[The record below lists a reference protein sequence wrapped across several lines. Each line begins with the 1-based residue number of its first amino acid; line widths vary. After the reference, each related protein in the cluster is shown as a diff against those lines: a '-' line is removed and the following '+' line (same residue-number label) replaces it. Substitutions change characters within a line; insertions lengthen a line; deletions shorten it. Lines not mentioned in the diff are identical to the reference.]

1 MTEQELDDKIDKATA
16 EKVRQCLKY
25 IVAEWF
31 VEESYPMKAGAERVR
46 TVNFDKELNS
56 DTLEAVTSTLH
67 TFGFSP
73 KVDEGRTKFH
83 KPNPPSKDP
92 CNSCTKLGETTCG
105 NDTTNHTCWE
115 G

>member
-1 MTEQELDDKIDKATA
+1 MTEKELDAKIDKAPI

-25 IVAEWF
+25 IVGEWF
-31 VEESYPMKAGAERVR
+31 VEESYPLKPGTERVR

-73 KVDEGRTKFH
+73 KESHFFQ
-83 KPNPPSKDP
+83 PNPPK
-92 CNSCTKLGETTCG
+92 KR
-105 NDTTNHTCWE
+105 
-115 G
+115 

>member
-1 MTEQELDDKIDKATA
+1 MTEAQLDALIDKAPA
-16 EKVRQCLKY
+16 DKVRQCLKY
-25 IVAEWF
+25 IVSEWF
-31 VEESYPMKAGAERVR
+31 VEESYPVEAGAERVR

-83 KPNPPSKDP
+83 KPNPD
-92 CNSCTKLGETTCG
+92 
-105 NDTTNHTCWE
+105 
-115 G
+115 